1 MPGHEQGQTASKCSC
16 ASYPVHQAAD
26 IGHVQR
32 AIALHWRSTM
42 DATCSTIAE
51 MTKHASPINGTAD
64 IENNTKNQPVTDLT
78 LGAFDDFMEQVRLG
92 LRSALAVQQTYSK
105 LLANKQALVDQLNKL
120 KVPDL
125 KKRVY
130 GYVRDV
136 RKASLVGEA
145 YDCMVMSLTL
155 SKSVSWTH
163 SFDKAEVESPRDRAI
178 RLAIESLTDDDV
190 SIYAAKIA
198 QARAER
204 EAQLEGLA
212 NPQTL
217 SEFRNAIRYRGTTW
231 MTSEI
236 LARYDSLEAD
246 DARAK
251 RAADHSARLE
261 VKVASQITGA
271 TVTPSRHAK
280 KGIDIFV
287 VQLTDR
293 VERNAYEQLV
303 HSARKLGGYYSSY
316 RGGGAIPGF
325 VFEAREQADAFAAL
339 VSGNADAA
347 QEQANERADAFA
359 DDRSQSTVERLRTMA
374 DRIEER
380 ATALANRDR
389 KVNTHRRANIASQIE
404 ARCARE
410 IAFAVTMRQMADAVE
425 TGKAPYLDG
434 VRTMIGLETLLSMF
448 DRAKSAWV
456 NAQQAKFDS
465 TEGEMSR
472 WERHQLYESLWKQPI
487 SLEMIDHVR
496 FPTFNTHR
504 SDAMRFG
511 RRLAQID
518 GSKLVGNR
526 LIRTVESQ
534 KEYHESVKQD
544 PLRFAL
550 RLSTG
555 EPAAFKSKRE
565 AEAVLARSQVDSEF
579 VDLVEVPKA
588 SAPSKLPYWVVFSAS
603 AAEERKLWSDPDSP
617 ITLKA
622 KDVEEALTKA
632 HAFNR
637 ATSGQAQINVPY
649 YLESILDAR
658 RRLQA
663 AGIDSGCML
672 RAALRQLHGLRAEVA
687 KPDRVKQ
694 LERALTGQKAV
705 GIDFFPTPTAV
716 AQELVAMAGLTPVL
730 LEAKPNLKV
739 YEPHG
744 GAGHIADAIREVGF
758 EPVVSEIS
766 CTLRELLEAKGYT
779 LIGHDFLEV
788 TEKFDVIVANPPFCD
803 GADIVHTRHAVSLL
817 NPGGTLVTIVGE
829 GAFARSDAKATA
841 FREWLDEL
849 GADVEKL
856 PEGTFLDPA
865 LPVTTGANARVVR
878 IHV

>member
-1 MPGHEQGQTASKCSC
+1 
-16 ASYPVHQAAD
+16 
-26 IGHVQR
+26 
-32 AIALHWRSTM
+32 M
-42 DATCSTIAE
+42 DATCSTIGE
-51 MTKHASPINGTAD
+51 MTKHASPITGIPNVQID
-64 IENNTKNQPVTDLT
+64 IKDQPVTELT
-78 LGAFDDFMEQVRLG
+78 LSAFDDFMEQVRLG
-92 LRSALAVQQTYSK
+92 LRSAQAVQQTYSK
-105 LLANKQALVDQLNKL
+105 LLANKQAFIDQLNKL

-130 GYVRDV
+130 GYVRDD
-136 RKASLVGEA
+136 RKASLVGDV
-145 YDCMVMSLTL
+145 YDGMVMSLTL

-163 SFDKAEVESPRDRAI
+163 CFGKSEGESAKDQAI
-178 RLAIESLTDDDV
+178 RLAIESLTEEDV
-190 SIYAAKIA
+190 EIYAAKVA

-204 EAQLEGLA
+204 EAHFKGLL
-212 NPQTL
+212 NPHTL
-217 SEFRNAIRYRGTTW
+217 SEFRDAIRYRGTKW
-231 MTSEI
+231 MNSEQ
-236 LARYDSLEAD
+236 LARYDCLEAD

-251 RAADHSARLE
+251 RAADQSARHE

-293 VERNAYEQLV
+293 VEPRDAFEQLV
-303 HSARKLGGYYSSY
+303 QSARKLVGYYSSY

-325 VFEAREQADAFAAL
+325 IFEAREQADAFAAL
-339 VSGNADAA
+339 VGGNADAA
-347 QEQANERADAFA
+347 QEQANELANAFA

-380 ATALANRDR
+380 ATALATRDR
-389 KVNTHRRANIASQIE
+389 KVNTHRRASIASQIE

-410 IAFAVTMRQMADAVE
+410 IAFATTMRQMADAVE
-425 TGKAPYLDG
+425 VGAAPYLDG
-434 VRTMIGLETLLSMF
+434 VRTKVGLEMLLSMF
-448 DRAKSAWV
+448 DRAKSTWI
-456 NAQQAKFDS
+456 NAQLAKFDS
-465 TEGEMSR
+465 TEGQKSK
-472 WERHQLYESLWKQPI
+472 WERHQLYDSLWEQPI
-487 SLEMIDHVR
+487 SLEMIDYVR
-496 FPTFNTHR
+496 FPTFETHR

-511 RRLAQID
+511 RRLAKID

-544 PLRFAL
+544 PLRYAL
-550 RLSTG
+550 RLNTG

-565 AEAVLARSQVDSEF
+565 AEAALARSQVDSEF

-622 KDVEEALTKA
+622 KDVEEALAKA

-637 ATSGQAQINVPY
+637 AKNGQAQINVPY
-649 YLESILDAR
+649 YLDSILETR
-658 RRLQA
+658 KRLQA
-663 AGIDSGCML
+663 AGIDSGFML
-672 RAALRQLHGLRAEVA
+672 RAALRQLLGLRAAVA
-687 KPDRVKQ
+687 TPDRVKQ
-694 LERALTGQKAV
+694 LERALIGQKGV
-705 GIDFFPTPTAV
+705 GIDFFPTPTAM
-716 AQELVAMAGLTPVL
+716 AQELVAMAGLTPAL
-730 LEAKPNLKV
+730 LEAKPDLKV

-744 GAGHIADAIREVGF
+744 GAGHIADAIREIGF
-758 EPVVSEIS
+758 EPYVSEIA
-766 CTLRELLEAKGYT
+766 CTLRELLEAKGYA

-788 TEKFDVIVANPPFCD
+788 TEKFDVIIANPPFGD

-865 LPVTTGANARVVR
+865 LPVTTGTNARVVR